1 MRTKTSALAVLA
13 TLILAF
19 VAAPSALAQKG
30 SFELSLGAG
39 LTTLDDKLG
48 GDTGGSLDFRV
59 GYFVNDRLEIELQSA
74 HATSIVDGSFS
85 AHTLNA
91 VYHFEAEGDFLP
103 YVLVG
108 AGIADVREDTPLFA
122 ASPEDEGTALR
133 AAFGGRFDIRQ
144 TGGAFSSVEISA
156 LNEDSFDEDATHIAI
171 SVLFGWNFES

>member
-1 MRTKTSALAVLA
+1 MKTRTIALAVLA

-19 VAAPSALAQKG
+19 VATPPALAQKG

-59 GYFVNDRLEIELQSA
+59 GYFVTDWLVLELQSA
-74 HATSIVDGSFS
+74 HASTILEGSFS

-91 VYHFEAEGDFLP
+91 VYHFEVEGDFVP

-108 AGIADVREDTPLFA
+108 AGTADVEEELSSPPTMRDSLLRRFMSSGVAGQDREADPEKRRFA
-122 ASPEDEGTALR
+122 A
-133 AAFGGRFDIRQ
+133 
-144 TGGAFSSVEISA
+144 
-156 LNEDSFDEDATHIAI
+156 
-171 SVLFGWNFES
+171 